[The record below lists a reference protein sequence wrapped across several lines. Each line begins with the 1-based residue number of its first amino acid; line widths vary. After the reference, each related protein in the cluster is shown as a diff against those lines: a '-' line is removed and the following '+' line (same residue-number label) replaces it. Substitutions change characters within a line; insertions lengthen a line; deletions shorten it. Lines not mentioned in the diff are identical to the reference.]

1 MPNSEGEKLHEPI
14 IWRERLPEGTD
25 PAQLGGCR
33 CRHRSGTGGS
43 VPTWGGPARLSEPLT
58 GSTGQSAA
66 AEQLAACLHVRV
78 RAQCARSPGPRRA
91 DPARLPHLRVPA
103 LPSAGEKAFCA
114 TWDEEQGSGGR
125 EDDPAGRM
133 VHLGAAVGE
142 RLLCSLLAAAAVAA
156 AAAFGLR

>member
-1 MPNSEGEKLHEPI
+1 MSPSFGGRGCP
-14 IWRERLPEGTD
+14 RGQTLPSSGAAGAGTAQV
-25 PAQLGGCR
+25 PAAR
-33 CRHRSGTGGS
+33 C
-43 VPTWGGPARLSEPLT
+43 PPGGPARLSEPLT
-58 GSTGQSAA
+58 GSTGQSPA
-66 AEQLAACLHVRV
+66 AEQLAACPHVRV

-91 DPARLPHLRVPA
+91 DPARLPHLRAPA

-142 RLLCSLLAAAAVAA
+142 RLLCSLLAAAA